1 LTIEKTN
8 KLSTWQQSNAMLQ
21 ALPWTGEKPHPSNM
35 SYLLHWLLHY
45 AQFAIGI
52 TGQALHGRGLHKS
65 SKARVPI
72 AEFPLEIVKAM
83 EVSRD
88 ETHQCDHSHY
98 LKGCQ
103 VALRM
108 N

>member
-21 ALPWTGEKPHPSNM
+21 ALPWIGEKLHPSNM

-65 SKARVPI
+65 SK
-72 AEFPLEIVKAM
+72 
-83 EVSRD
+83 
-88 ETHQCDHSHY
+88 QGY
-98 LKGCQ
+98 Q
-103 VALRM
+103 
-108 N
+108 